1 MTPDVLD
8 VALAVARA
16 LETIGVDYFIGGSV
30 ASSLQASA
38 RSTNDV
44 DFIVQMLPQHAQA
57 LADAL
62 GPEYSVD
69 VDALADAVRSNWSW
83 NIFHLESGIKIDLMM
98 RQSTPYDLT
107 AFARR
112 RRFKI
117 DIDCEPFLKSVE
129 DSILKKLQWYRDG
142 GEQSST
148 QWRDVVELL
157 RVNSGEVEE
166 SYLDVWATDL
176 RVGDLLARARQEASL
191 TGAHG
196 Q

>member
-8 VALAVARA
+8 IALAVARA
-16 LETIGVDYFIGGSV
+16 LEEIGVPYFIGGSV

-44 DFIVQMLPQHAQA
+44 DFVVRMEPEHAQA

-62 GPEYSVD
+62 GESYSVD
-69 VDALADAVRSNWSW
+69 VAALRDAILSRWSW
-83 NIFHLESGIKIDLMM
+83 NVFHLETGIKIDLMM
-98 RQSTPYDLT
+98 QQSTPYDQA

-112 RRFKI
+112 KRFRI
-117 DIDCEPFLKSVE
+117 DVDCEPFLKSVE

-157 RVNSGEVEE
+157 RVNQGALEVD
-166 SYLDVWATDL
+166 YLDSWAARLAID
-176 RVGDLLARARQEASL
+176 DLLSRARQEASMA
-191 TGAHG
+191 TGNG
-196 Q
+196 